1 MHSPKCNLVKKY
13 YDAGLWNSAM
23 VWNATTNPKSAPWI
37 TEDEAKEILGIAEDA
52 K

>member
-1 MHSPKCNLVKKY
+1 MHSPKFNLVKKY

-23 VWNATTNPKSAPWI
+23 VWNATMNPKSSPWI

>member
-1 MHSPKCNLVKKY
+1 MHSTKFNLVKKY